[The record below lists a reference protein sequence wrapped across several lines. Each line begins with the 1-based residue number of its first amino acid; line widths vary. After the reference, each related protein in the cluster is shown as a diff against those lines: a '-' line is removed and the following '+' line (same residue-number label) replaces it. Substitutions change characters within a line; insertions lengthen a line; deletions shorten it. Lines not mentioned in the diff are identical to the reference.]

1 MMIYKSIFRAG
12 RHQLPLPLVG
22 EGRDGVEAG
31 RHQLPLPLAGEGRD
45 GVEAG
50 RRDGVIVATVFACSV
65 FMSTLALA
73 QVEEDPYKDLA
84 EETEDPASKPEAT
97 AKAEGEPGEGKPDE
111 GVKCFPRCRSG
122 YLCHEGKCISM
133 CNPPCERGEKCTVEG
148 ECVPKAAQAPPVV
161 VAPVPSPPMQEISP
175 QPDPFAV
182 EEVAVEEEEELYV
195 PVGIFVSL
203 GFESS
208 ECASSGGCKT
218 TPDGDFGLGGHV
230 LSGYGILPKLVLE
243 AGETFTGQIL
253 KSTDPDV
260 LDPSGMFN
268 VVRLGARFFPL
279 GRQNVVE
286 PVLGLHLGYFIWSTS
301 WENNDGQG
309 MKSTNHGISLDYAL
323 GLDFKLAERF
333 SLGIVVTVYEPFF
346 LTTCVDI
353 DGGPTGAPDPAT
365 NQKEI
370 VDPVSSCSKY
380 NGKHDSFFFNTGI
393 HAMMLF

>member
-1 MMIYKSIFRAG
+1 MMINKSLFKAG
-12 RHQLPLPLVG
+12 V
-22 EGRDGVEAG
+22 
-31 RHQLPLPLAGEGRD
+31 
-45 GVEAG
+45 
-50 RRDGVIVATVFACSV
+50 VFLCSV
-65 FMSTLALA
+65 FMSTSALA
-73 QVEEDPYKDLA
+73 QAEEDPYKTWA
-84 EETEDPASKPEAT
+84 EKTGDPASPPVAT
-97 AKAEGEPGEGKPDE
+97 VKAEGESDDGN
-111 GVKCFPRCRSG
+111 KCFPKCRSG

-133 CNPPCERGEKCTVEG
+133 CNPPCDSDEKCTVNG
-148 ECVPKAAQAPPVV
+148 ECVPKSAQAPPVV
-161 VAPVPSPPMQEISP
+161 VAPVPSPPTQETSP

-182 EEVAVEEEEELYV
+182 EEVAVEEEEPYV
-195 PVGIFVSL
+195 PKGIFVSL
-203 GFESS
+203 GFETS

-230 LSGYGILPKLVLE
+230 LAGYGILPWLVLE

-253 KSTDPDV
+253 TSTDPDV

-301 WENNDGQG
+301 WENEDDQG
-309 MKSTNHGISLDYAL
+309 MKSTNHGISLDYTL

-333 SLGIVVTVYEPFF
+333 SLGIAVTVYEPFF
-346 LTTCVDI
+346 FTTCVDI